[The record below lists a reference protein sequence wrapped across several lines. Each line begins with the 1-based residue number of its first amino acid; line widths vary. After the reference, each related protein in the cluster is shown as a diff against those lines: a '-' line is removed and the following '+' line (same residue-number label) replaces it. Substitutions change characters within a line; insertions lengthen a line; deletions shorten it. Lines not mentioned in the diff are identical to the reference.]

1 VIDAVSSST
10 RAPITRRPRHR
21 VALVDN
27 EFRSSAVSEVR
38 LSAETRTEFGKG
50 GARRTRRAG
59 KIPAVIYG
67 HGADPRHVSLP
78 AREFTNAVRHGG
90 TNVLLTLDLE
100 GEEQLAIPKA
110 IQRHA
115 IKGTFDHVDLLAVR
129 RGEKVT
135 IDVPLNITGDVVPG
149 GLLAVEANVVAVE
162 AEATHLPTGIP
173 VSIEDLAIGSQI
185 TAGDLTLPEG
195 STLVTDPTHVL
206 LIVQE
211 APTEAEIEAEM
222 AEAAD
227 ELGIVEDAPEGEA
240 GEGAEAAAEGESAGG
255 GSAGDGGQAAE

>member
-1 VIDAVSSST
+1 
-10 RAPITRRPRHR
+10 
-21 VALVDN
+21 
-27 EFRSSAVSEVR
+27 VSEVR

-67 HGADPRHVSLP
+67 HGAEPRHVSLP

-90 TNVLLTLDLE
+90 ANVLLTLDLG

-135 IDVPLNITGDVVPG
+135 IDVPLAISGEVVAG
-149 GLLAVEANVVAVE
+149 GLLAQEHTAVQLE
-162 AEATHLPTGIP
+162 AEATHLPTEIP
-173 VSIEDLAIGSQI
+173 VSIDGLNIGDQI
-185 TAGDLTLPEG
+185 TAADLTLPSG
-195 STLVTDPTHVL
+195 SSLITDPAQVL
-206 LIVQE
+206 LIMNE

-222 AEAAD
+222 AEAAE
-227 ELGIVEDAPEGEA
+227 ELGIVEDAPDE
-240 GEGAEAAAEGESAGG
+240 AAEGDEGDAPSGEGGDAAASA
-255 GSAGDGGQAAE
+255 SDSSE